1 MLANVA
7 LTCKT
12 LSYEVT
18 SRRYHTFPVPNDE
31 VANCSMRK
39 LHEKFAHLKELSTR
53 NVGFIRH
60 LVIDPITDLRGP
72 DIVASLRRCLQLH
85 SLTIYRQLWLLLWSC
100 RHRQL

>member
-12 LSYEVT
+12 LSYEVM
-18 SRRYHTFPVPNDE
+18 SRRYHTFPVPDDE

-53 NVGFIRH
+53 NVGFIHH
-60 LVIDPITDLRGP
+60 LVIDSITDLRDP
-72 DIVASLRRCLQLH
+72 DVVTFLRRCVQLH
-85 SLTIYRQLWLLLWSC
+85 SLTIYIANYGYSSSLKKMPF
-100 RHRQL
+100 